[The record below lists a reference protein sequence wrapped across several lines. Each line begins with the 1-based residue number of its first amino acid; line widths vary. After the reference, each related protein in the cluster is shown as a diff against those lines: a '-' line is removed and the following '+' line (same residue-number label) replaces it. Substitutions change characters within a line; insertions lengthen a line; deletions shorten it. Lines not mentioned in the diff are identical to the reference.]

1 MPAMFF
7 ADKQAAITSIAYLYG
22 EAARTSQLGQE
33 CLAALEENSGFDRI
47 RFVNLEGESFAS
59 DGKIAD
65 VADRDYFTRGVQG
78 ESGAMIGFLEEETV
92 SDILET
98 DVYGYPAF
106 TMIVD
111 QDGASLGQYL
121 AEGYEKATGFSS
133 LLPYI
138 QEEERKTT
146 REALEAQ
153 TAVSFSFTGS
163 HGLSAGNIQP
173 IAGTDWSLVQ
183 LFPSKITKQFVDE
196 VNRDA
201 WFAMLLFALVLVASG
216 VQFIYFS
223 RKKAAL
229 EHHKEERERM
239 IGLLQSVADEYIC
252 LIRVNLRTGKE
263 EQFRLS
269 RGGELKDWAEGN
281 YTYDHCIESYADHI
295 VCEQDR
301 SRFRHATQLVFLRE
315 TLEKQK
321 DFIIEY
327 DGMLDGEK
335 RRLQSR
341 CTISREEP
349 DGPYMLVGI
358 RDITALTRE
367 RIRTRTSMELIVSAA
382 STVYPFILE
391 ENLTKN
397 RVFTIYNHG
406 IVHAGR
412 MDHFTMEEML
422 ESLKDTVEIPEDYR
436 TLYDC
441 MNREAQLDAYARGE
455 RILHLQVRQR
465 GDDGRIHWMETRN
478 ILMKNEADDIC
489 CISIT
494 RCIDE
499 DMQRTAELE
508 QAKDAAESANRAKS
522 TFLFNMSHDIRTPMN
537 AIIGFSDLAQ
547 KHVDDPA
554 RVKDCLQ
561 KIQVSGSYLLK
572 LINNVLDLARI
583 ENGKLELHVEAHDL
597 EAAVNHARYIFEAD
611 LKKKQ
616 LEMTVSCELEDRIV
630 FCDLLKLKQIELNLI
645 GNAIKYTPAG
655 GRIFCQVRQ
664 LGREGAYGQY
674 QCVVRDT
681 GIGMSEQFQQH
692 LFAAFERESSGVT
705 TGIEG
710 SGLGLAITKRLV

>member
-1 MPAMFF
+1 
-7 ADKQAAITSIAYLYG
+7 
-22 EAARTSQLGQE
+22 
-33 CLAALEENSGFDRI
+33 
-47 RFVNLEGESFAS
+47 
-59 DGKIAD
+59 
-65 VADRDYFTRGVQG
+65 
-78 ESGAMIGFLEEETV
+78 
-92 SDILET
+92 
-98 DVYGYPAF
+98 
-106 TMIVD
+106 
-111 QDGASLGQYL
+111 
-121 AEGYEKATGFSS
+121 
-133 LLPYI
+133 
-138 QEEERKTT
+138 
-146 REALEAQ
+146 
-153 TAVSFSFTGS
+153 
-163 HGLSAGNIQP
+163 
-173 IAGTDWSLVQ
+173 
-183 LFPSKITKQFVDE
+183 
-196 VNRDA
+196 
-201 WFAMLLFALVLVASG
+201 
-216 VQFIYFS
+216 
-223 RKKAAL
+223 
-229 EHHKEERERM
+229 
-239 IGLLQSVADEYIC
+239 
-252 LIRVNLRTGKE
+252 
-263 EQFRLS
+263 
-269 RGGELKDWAEGN
+269 
-281 YTYDHCIESYADHI
+281 
-295 VCEQDR
+295 
-301 SRFRHATQLVFLRE
+301 
-315 TLEKQK
+315 
-321 DFIIEY
+321 
-327 DGMLDGEK
+327 MLDGEK

-382 STVYPFILE
+382 GTVYPFILE

-422 ESLKDTVEIPEDYR
+422 ESLKDTVEIPEEYR

-489 CISIT
+489 CISMT

-537 AIIGFSDLAQ
+537 AIIGFS
-547 KHVDDPA
+547 
-554 RVKDCLQ
+554 
-561 KIQVSGSYLLK
+561 
-572 LINNVLDLARI
+572 DLARI

-710 SGLGLAITKRLV
+710 SGLGLAITKRLVEAMGGTISCESTRGKGTVFTCTFSFAIGTEADLAGEAQEESHRDMRGKRVLLVEDNALNREISRELLEGEGFAVEEAADGDEAVEKLWQEGPGRYDLVLMDIQMPRMDGFTATRQIRKLPDPYFSSVPIVALTANAFEEDRKAALEAGMNGHVAKPIDMRELRRQLDQCF

>member
-183 LFPSKITKQFVDE
+183 LFSSKITKQFVDE
-196 VNRDA
+196 VNRDE

-315 TLEKQK
+315 
-321 DFIIEY
+321 
-327 DGMLDGEK
+327 
-335 RRLQSR
+335 
-341 CTISREEP
+341 
-349 DGPYMLVGI
+349 
-358 RDITALTRE
+358 
-367 RIRTRTSMELIVSAA
+367 
-382 STVYPFILE
+382 ILE
-391 ENLTKN
+391 N
-397 RVFTIYNHG
+397 R
-406 IVHAGR
+406 
-412 MDHFTMEEML
+412 
-422 ESLKDTVEIPEDYR
+422 
-436 TLYDC
+436 
-441 MNREAQLDAYARGE
+441 
-455 RILHLQVRQR
+455 RIL
-465 GDDGRIHWMETRN
+465 
-478 ILMKNEADDIC
+478 
-489 CISIT
+489 S
-494 RCIDE
+494 
-499 DMQRTAELE
+499 
-508 QAKDAAESANRAKS
+508 
-522 TFLFNMSHDIRTPMN
+522 
-537 AIIGFSDLAQ
+537 
-547 KHVDDPA
+547 
-554 RVKDCLQ
+554 
-561 KIQVSGSYLLK
+561 
-572 LINNVLDLARI
+572 
-583 ENGKLELHVEAHDL
+583 
-597 EAAVNHARYIFEAD
+597 
-611 LKKKQ
+611 
-616 LEMTVSCELEDRIV
+616 
-630 FCDLLKLKQIELNLI
+630 
-645 GNAIKYTPAG
+645 
-655 GRIFCQVRQ
+655 
-664 LGREGAYGQY
+664 
-674 QCVVRDT
+674 
-681 GIGMSEQFQQH
+681 
-692 LFAAFERESSGVT
+692 
-705 TGIEG
+705 
-710 SGLGLAITKRLV
+710 